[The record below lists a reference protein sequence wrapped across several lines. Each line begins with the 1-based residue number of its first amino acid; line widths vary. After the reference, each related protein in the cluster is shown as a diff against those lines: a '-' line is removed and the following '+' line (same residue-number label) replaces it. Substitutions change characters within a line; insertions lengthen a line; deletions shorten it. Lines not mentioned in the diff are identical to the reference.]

1 MNDLIRE
8 RRGCMENAPSLQY
21 LVLICFVWAPRIS
34 TPHSPHPSGKQPP
47 GWDWERS
54 CSSILEPDPS
64 SQPCLSVQCDIYW
77 KRDRLQYRE
86 LTVSREYRPQWQ
98 PCKFYILI
106 VGWIQNKT
114 FVTKVVSLNENLLV
128 GPVRLPETGLVWA
141 EQTPAV
147 CSAFT
152 RPPTPCLPSHTH
164 TDRFLRL
171 LSSRKPYIHN
181 STYNLCLVLLCWQQQ
196 SHCGMLCA
204 GKFFCPRL
212 YNDFDFL

>member
-64 SQPCLSVQCDIYW
+64 SQPGLSVQRDIYW

-114 FVTKVVSLNENLLV
+114 FVTKVVSLKENLLVLV

-164 TDRFLRL
+164 THTHTQIPSLPFI
-171 LSSRKPYIHN
+171 SENIYII
-181 STYNLCLVLLCWQQQ
+181 LW
-196 SHCGMLCA
+196 
-204 GKFFCPRL
+204 K
-212 YNDFDFL
+212 